1 MKIFDL
7 KTTATP
13 FWPAVFID
21 RVFKMNV
28 GRWLAIV
35 VHFSAFLLSV
45 PVLII
50 FILGKLAIVEGQAG
64 VIAATLVN
72 NLAPVTPFIYGL
84 FFIALPLELIF
95 QAAAAFY
102 RSYAYL
108 DLESI
113 STEKNT
119 SQMGCSFEAASLILQ
134 SPEMDPVRAIAMTH
148 VGQTAFYRLGIG
160 LKETAAFLNDRKG
173 LISLGDIDVDDKSGT
188 VTFHKLA
195 KAVVAADKEFN
206 IFLSSRKV
214 TTDDFV
220 GAIGWA
226 EHIFNLVRRHKRWW
240 SKDALGRI
248 PGIGKDWSY
257 GETPTLWKYAM
268 HIGETPYYLDAP
280 NVLTVRK
287 KEVEELEKVLE
298 RISGANAI
306 IVGDTDEEA
315 MGIIAGLGLMIGDG
329 RAMPN
334 LEHKVIYVLNH
345 EAMISAAKD
354 KATFDVKLGNAF
366 AEAIKAGNII
376 LVIKDFPAF
385 IAAAAELGSDVMSF
399 LDMYLASP
407 SIHLIATAST
417 GSFHAAIEGKQ
428 AIMRHFEKLL
438 LKSVGGNAVVDYLKN
453 EALTIEGRTGVTFLY
468 QALNEAAVSAERYF
482 FGSDLEDKA
491 ADLLIEAATNAK
503 SLNTKVVTREDI
515 MKLVEVK
522 TGIPREATSGSADT
536 KTLLNLEKILSERIV
551 GQQEGVKAIASA
563 MRRARAGITN
573 PKRPMGSFLF
583 LGPTGVGKTET
594 TKALADSFFG
604 GESAIIRLD
613 MSEYRTMDALERL
626 IGNFDLGK
634 PGVLTSALRDKPYGV
649 LLLDEFEKTS
659 KDVLDLF
666 LQVLD
671 EGMFSDMA
679 GRKVSAR
686 NLIIIATSNAGS
698 DVIWQMV
705 KQGGSAA
712 LNKDVII
719 DGIIKQGIFKPEL
732 LNRFDGVIVFH
743 PLGRSELTR
752 IAELMIK
759 KFSKSLADKGL
770 EIAITPELINALVE
784 KGTDPTFGARPMNR
798 AIQDKVETMIAD
810 KILGGEAQPGT
821 KIVFT
826 PEEIETI
833 RK

>member
-95 QAAAAFY
+95 QAATAFY

-306 IVGDTDEEA
+306 IVGD
-315 MGIIAGLGLMIGDG
+315 
-329 RAMPN
+329 
-334 LEHKVIYVLNH
+334 

-671 EGMFSDMA
+671 
-679 GRKVSAR
+679 
-686 NLIIIATSNAGS
+686 
-698 DVIWQMV
+698 
-705 KQGGSAA
+705 
-712 LNKDVII
+712 
-719 DGIIKQGIFKPEL
+719 
-732 LNRFDGVIVFH
+732 
-743 PLGRSELTR
+743 
-752 IAELMIK
+752 
-759 KFSKSLADKGL
+759 
-770 EIAITPELINALVE
+770 
-784 KGTDPTFGARPMNR
+784 
-798 AIQDKVETMIAD
+798 
-810 KILGGEAQPGT
+810 
-821 KIVFT
+821 
-826 PEEIETI
+826 
-833 RK
+833 